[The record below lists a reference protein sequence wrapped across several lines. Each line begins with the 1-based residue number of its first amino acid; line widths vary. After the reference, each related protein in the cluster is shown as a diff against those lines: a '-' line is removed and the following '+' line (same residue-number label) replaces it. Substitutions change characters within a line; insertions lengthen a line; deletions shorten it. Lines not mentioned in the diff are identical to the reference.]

1 MIITLVQKQLI
12 QLLTKYIKDETSI
25 IGIMLTIKEEE
36 KQELMIDY
44 IIDNKDNINKEMILK
59 KMLEIL

>member
-12 QLLTKYIKDETSI
+12 QLITKYIKDETSI

-44 IIDNKDNINKEMILK
+44 IIDNK
-59 KMLEIL
+59 